1 MDTRIYS
8 GNMQVEKAFSVL
20 QKKLA
25 NNLENLSY
33 KSILENT
40 SENLSEK
47 SAEDMTMEEF
57 KAYIWDKIDSFP
69 FSPTRPNDD
78 ETIKISDKCFERM
91 KEDAEYEEKMM
102 NIIKD
107 GRMYPDPYYG
117 TGLNSAGVYW
127 ILEFD
132 GGEGCKSQGFSKNFG
147 GSKESAESRF
157 DNNSEGGF
165 WSSKR
170 LLKKKMQAQIEEIIH
185 QKREITQE
193 INEEVALKREIIMKQ
208 NVMENAPDLP
218 ITGISAKYLLSGL
231 PSVSSLSL

>member
-8 GNMQVEKAFSVL
+8 SNMQVAKAFSVL

-25 NNLENLSY
+25 NNLSNLSY
-33 KSILENT
+33 QGILENANK
-40 SENLSEK
+40 NLSDMSSE
-47 SAEDMTMEEF
+47 EMTMEEY

-78 ETIKISDKCFERM
+78 ETIKISEKCFERM
-91 KEDAEYEEKMM
+91 KADSEYEDKMM
-102 NIIKD
+102 DIIKN
-107 GRMYPDPYYG
+107 GRMYPNPYYG
-117 TGLNSAGVYW
+117 SGVSDSGVYC

-147 GSKESAESRF
+147 GSKDSASSRF
-157 DNNSEGGF
+157 DKESNGGF

-170 LLKKKMQAQIEEIIH
+170 LLKKKMQAQIEQIIH
-185 QKREITQE
+185 QKREMVQE

-208 NVMENAPDLP
+208 SIMENAPDLP
-218 ITGISAKYLLSGL
+218 ITGVPAKYLLAGLPTVSGL
-231 PSVSSLSL
+231 